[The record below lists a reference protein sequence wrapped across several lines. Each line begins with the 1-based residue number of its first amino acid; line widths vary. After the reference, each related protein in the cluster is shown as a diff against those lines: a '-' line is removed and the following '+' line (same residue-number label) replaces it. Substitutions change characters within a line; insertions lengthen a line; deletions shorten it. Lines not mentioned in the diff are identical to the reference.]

1 MREVELRTQSLR
13 RFVLVMGD
21 APVRSAREIA
31 EDIAESLAGRVFWNI
46 NSTSVGGGV
55 AEMLLPLVGY
65 ARGAGIDARWLV
77 IDGSPDFFR
86 VTKRLHHAL
95 HGSPGDGSPLGPDEH
110 RIYQETL
117 HLNAQELGPRIRERD
132 VVLLHDPQTAGLAP
146 GLMRAGARV
155 VWRCHI
161 GSDHPNEQTEAGWRF
176 LQPYLEAVPRCVF
189 SRRAYVPPLC
199 DHGKSTIIPPS
210 IDPFSAKNCDLDPAL
225 LMTTLVHTGLVE
237 GPPPDPAE
245 HRFRRTDDTWGRIE
259 RRAQIV
265 RLGRAPAPDTRLVV
279 QVSRWDPLKDPVG
292 VLHGFARLVDGT
304 TPAGAHLVLAGP
316 NVEGVTDDPE
326 GALTLNAVE
335 EAWRGLPEAA
345 QEHIH
350 IVSLP
355 TNDVEENAIIVNALQ
370 RHATVVVQKS
380 LKEGFGLT
388 VTEAMWKSRPVVA
401 SGVGGI
407 QDQIEDGLS
416 GLLLRDPH
424 DLDKFAALVRR
435 LLESP
440 DAAREMGAQA
450 HARARDEFLGVRHL
464 LDYARLL
471 RGLDP

>member
-86 VTKRLHHAL
+86 LTKRLHHAL
-95 HGSPGDGSPLGPDEH
+95 HGSPGDGSSLGPDEH

-189 SRRAYVPPLC
+189 SRRAYVPSLC

-265 RLGRAPAPDTRLVV
+265 RLGRAPAPDTPLVV

-424 DLDKFAALVRR
+424 DLDQFAALVRR

-471 RGLDP
+471 RGLEP